1 MRESLR
7 LSTEA
12 MKSKHLRSAAALVL
26 CLISGC
32 ATERPA
38 QRRDPAEESSKIQVG
53 SFTQAQ
59 VRALLGVPWRATN
72 YGESYCGC
80 PHRDLQEVWE
90 YRGIDSAGAYKL
102 HIEFD
107 DAGIARTV
115 AKIQGAR
122 NSVTILASSKPNPA
136 HENQP
141 EHHGHHEATQ

>member
-1 MRESLR
+1 MQ
-7 LSTEA
+7 
-12 MKSKHLRSAAALVL
+12 SKHAIFVL

-32 ATERPA
+32 AAHSPA
-38 QRRDPAEESSKIQVG
+38 QRRDPAEASSRIQVG

-59 VRALLGVPWRATN
+59 VKAVLGAPWRTTN

-90 YRGIDSAGAYKL
+90 YRGADPAGAYKL

-115 AKIQGAR
+115 AKIQGPR

-136 HENQP
+136 HEHQP
-141 EHHGHHEATQ
+141 EHQGHHEATE

>member
-1 MRESLR
+1 
-7 LSTEA
+7 
-12 MKSKHLRSAAALVL
+12 MKSKHVRSAVALVL

-32 ATERPA
+32 ATQRPA
-38 QRRDPAEESSKIQVG
+38 QRRDPGEDSSKIQIG

-59 VRALLGVPWRATN
+59 VKAVLGAPWRTTN
-72 YGESYCGC
+72 YGEAYCGC

-90 YRGIDSAGAYKL
+90 YRGTDSASAYKL

-122 NSVTILASSKPNPA
+122 NSVTILANSKPNPP
-136 HENQP
+136 HEHQP
-141 EHHGHHEATQ
+141 EHQGHHEATQ

>member
-1 MRESLR
+1 
-7 LSTEA
+7 
-12 MKSKHLRSAAALVL
+12 MKFKHAISVL

-32 ATERPA
+32 ATQSPA
-38 QRRDPAEESSKIQVG
+38 QRRDPAEASSKIQVG

-59 VRALLGVPWRATN
+59 VRAVLGVPWRTTN

-90 YRGIDSAGAYKL
+90 YHGTDSAGAYKL

-115 AKIQGAR
+115 AKIQGPR

-136 HENQP
+136 HEHHP
-141 EHHGHHEATQ
+141 EHHRHHEATQ